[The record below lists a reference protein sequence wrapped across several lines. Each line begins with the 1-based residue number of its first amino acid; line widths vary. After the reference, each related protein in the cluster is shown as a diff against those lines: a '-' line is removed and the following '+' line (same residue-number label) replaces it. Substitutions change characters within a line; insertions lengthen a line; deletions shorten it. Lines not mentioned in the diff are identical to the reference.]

1 MRRGILFVL
10 SGASGVGKG
19 TILLSVLGQERDRL
33 HFSVSWTTRDRRPH
47 EIDGREYHF
56 KTRPEFEHE
65 LHDPTGAGFLEHAEF
80 VGNLYGTPR
89 RPIEDQLAAGMDV
102 ICDIELVGAMQVK
115 QLMPQ
120 AVFILVVPPNLTELR
135 RRLLR
140 RGTDTLP
147 VIQKRLTRA
156 VEDMTHYPEFDY
168 VVVNDTL
175 HTAVDDLLSIIR
187 AERLRSSRI
196 DPDDFAAH
204 SSKDLDREPDL
215 DRLENEIR
223 KSGTD

>member
-19 TILLSVLGQERDRL
+19 TILLSVLGQERDHL
-33 HFSVSWTTRDRRPH
+33 HFSVSWTTRDRRAH

-65 LHDPTGAGFLEHAEF
+65 LHDPKGGGFLEHAEF

-89 RPIEDQLAAGMDV
+89 RPIEEQLAAGMDV
-102 ICDIELVGAMQVK
+102 ICDIELVGAIQVK
-115 QLMPQ
+115 QLMSE

-140 RGTDTLP
+140 RATDALP

-156 VEDMTHYPEFDY
+156 VQDMTHYPKFNY
-168 VVVNDTL
+168 VIVNDTL
-175 HTAVDDLLSIIR
+175 HTAVDDLLAVIR

-196 DPDDFAAH
+196 DPTDFAGH
-204 SSKDLDREPDL
+204 SSKDPDREPEL

>member
-1 MRRGILFVL
+1 ML
-10 SGASGVGKG
+10 S
-19 TILLSVLGQERDRL
+19 I
-33 HFSVSWTTRDRRPH
+33 F
-47 EIDGREYHF
+47 
-56 KTRPEFEHE
+56 
-65 LHDPTGAGFLEHAEF
+65 
-80 VGNLYGTPR
+80 GNLYGTPR
-89 RPIEDQLAAGMDV
+89 RPIEEQLAAGMDV
-102 ICDIELVGAMQVK
+102 ICDIELVGALQVRHLI
-115 QLMPQ
+115 QE

-140 RGTDTLP
+140 RATDTLP

-168 VVVNDTL
+168 VIVNDTL
-175 HTAVDDLLSIIR
+175 HTAVDDLLAVIR

-196 DPDDFAAH
+196 DTGDFAAH
-204 SSKDLDREPDL
+204 SSKDIEREPEL